1 MIFNRQILKGAAVAV
16 LALLASVRAASAQ
29 QVAQMGTTDLK
40 NEASALVDEKK
51 YIEAR
56 PYILELVKRIKD
68 SDDQNLK
75 KELEQMYYFEAFG
88 SDSGGVRPKRLRN
101 RQKIFPVSCYRR
113 SRAKRHRPQLRASAR
128 GRRPRQKGEIQ
139 RSLRILQYGA

>member
-88 SDSGGVRPKRLRN
+88 
-101 RQKIFPVSCYRR
+101 Y
-113 SRAKRHRPQLRASAR
+113 
-128 GRRPRQKGEIQ
+128 
-139 RSLRILQYGA
+139 

>member
-56 PYILELVKRIKD
+56 P
-68 SDDQNLK
+68 
-75 KELEQMYYFEAFG
+75 
-88 SDSGGVRPKRLRN
+88 
-101 RQKIFPVSCYRR
+101 
-113 SRAKRHRPQLRASAR
+113 
-128 GRRPRQKGEIQ
+128 
-139 RSLRILQYGA
+139 